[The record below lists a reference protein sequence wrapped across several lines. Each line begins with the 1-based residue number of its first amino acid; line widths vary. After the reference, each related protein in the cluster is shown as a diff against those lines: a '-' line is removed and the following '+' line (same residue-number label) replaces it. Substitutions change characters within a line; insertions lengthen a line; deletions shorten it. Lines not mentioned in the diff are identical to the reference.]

1 MLVAIFDAEVFVY
14 YYFLNFQIFPSSSRD
29 GQLSGSKVRL
39 KFCLWSMQ
47 PIVNIVK
54 PPSLIVGLSPRKEIA
69 KVATFLLFPYLF
81 GSFLL
86 SSSMLCSP
94 ITTDI
99 VSGVTAWKTSLGKGP
114 ATKTDEF
121 SEKCQRAGGGSF
133 WIQKFILQNLD
144 LHIGF
149 FQTFCEN
156 IAIYFFENEGG
167 GGSKAIWNFSENL
180 SDLVAG
186 PFP

>member
-1 MLVAIFDAEVFVY
+1 
-14 YYFLNFQIFPSSSRD
+14 
-29 GQLSGSKVRL
+29 
-39 KFCLWSMQ
+39 MQ

-121 SEKCQRAGGGSF
+121 
-133 WIQKFILQNLD
+133 L
-144 LHIGF
+144 
-149 FQTFCEN
+149 EN
-156 IAIYFFENEGG
+156 IKGG
-167 GGSKAIWNFSENL
+167 RESFSIPNIRMQIL
-180 SDLVAG
+180 DVYTI
-186 PFP
+186 F

>member
-54 PPSLIVGLSPRKEIA
+54 PPSLIVGLFPRKEIA

-121 SEKCQRAGGGSF
+121 SEKCQRAGRGPF

-149 FQTFCEN
+149 FSDVLRKFCN
-156 IAIYFFENEGG
+156 IFFLKMRGEGVQRPFGDFPKIYP
-167 GGSKAIWNFSENL
+167 IW
-180 SDLVAG
+180 
-186 PFP
+186 

>member
-1 MLVAIFDAEVFVY
+1 
-14 YYFLNFQIFPSSSRD
+14 
-29 GQLSGSKVRL
+29 
-39 KFCLWSMQ
+39 MQ

-99 VSGVTAWKTSLGKGP
+99 VFGLTICKTRDKKFTSLLVYKC
-114 ATKTDEF
+114 ATVAPFTWHF
-121 SEKCQRAGGGSF
+121 RMLS
-133 WIQKFILQNLD
+133 
-144 LHIGF
+144 LHILLAWPVLQSGPGF
-149 FQTFCEN
+149 GGRKIQCAAVITHWS
-156 IAIYFFENEGG
+156 AI
-167 GGSKAIWNFSENL
+167 KVPAQ
-180 SDLVAG
+180 D
-186 PFP
+186 P

>member
-54 PPSLIVGLSPRKEIA
+54 PPSLIVGLSPRKDIA
-69 KVATFLLFPYLF
+69 KVATFLFFPYLI

-99 VSGVTAWKTSLGKGP
+99 VSGVTICKTSLGKGP

-149 FQTFCEN
+149 FRTFCEN

-167 GGSKAIWNFSENL
+167 GGSKAIWIFSENL